1 MLAALADR
9 PTVLRRPLVSR
20 DTDLMVGALEALG
33 AGVQRADEAWQ
44 VEPGSI
50 SAPAD
55 IDVGLAGTVMRFVPP
70 IAALAN
76 GPVHFDGDPRS
87 RERPLAPLIDA
98 LREVGVTVDDGGR
111 GGLPMTVNGSGSV
124 PGGAAS
130 IDASSSSQLLSALLL
145 AAPRYDDGIAA
156 THSGDRQP
164 GAPFIDLTVDM
175 LRDRGVTVDVS
186 DGTWTVK
193 PGPVAGGD
201 VDIEPD
207 LSSAAPFL
215 LAPLVAGG
223 SVRVLGWPHNS
234 RQAGAATPALLRI
247 LGATVDIDDT
257 GITVGGS
264 GNVPGFEADLADNP
278 ELACALAAVAALAT
292 EPAQLTGIAHL
303 RGHETDRLAALA
315 RELAALGAD
324 VHELPDGLAF
334 TPASL
339 HGGTFHTYDDH
350 RLVMAAAVLGLVVP
364 DVIVE
369 NAATVGKTFP
379 GFVQVW
385 SSMVAGDAS

>member
-145 AAPRYDDGIAA
+145 AAPRYDDGLAV

-223 SVRVLGWPHNS
+223 STQPMLPS
-234 RQAGAATPALLRI
+234 RR
-247 LGATVDIDDT
+247 
-257 GITVGGS
+257 
-264 GNVPGFEADLADNP
+264 
-278 ELACALAAVAALAT
+278 
-292 EPAQLTGIAHL
+292 
-303 RGHETDRLAALA
+303 R
-315 RELAALGAD
+315 
-324 VHELPDGLAF
+324 
-334 TPASL
+334 
-339 HGGTFHTYDDH
+339 
-350 RLVMAAAVLGLVVP
+350 
-364 DVIVE
+364 
-369 NAATVGKTFP
+369 
-379 GFVQVW
+379 
-385 SSMVAGDAS
+385 

>member
-1 MLAALADR
+1 MVRALAAL
-9 PTVLRRPLVSR
+9 
-20 DTDLMVGALEALG
+20 GAR
-33 AGVQRADEAWQ
+33 VHRADDAWQ

-70 IAALAN
+70 VAALAT

-98 LREVGVTVDDGGR
+98 LRELGVTVDDGGR
-111 GGLPMTVNGSGSV
+111 GGLPMTVIGSGSV
-124 PGGAAS
+124 RGGVVS
-130 IDASSSSQLLSALLL
+130 MDASSSSQLLSALLL
-145 AAPRYDDGIAA
+145 AAARYDDGVAV

-164 GAPFIDLTVDM
+164 SAPFIDLTVDM
-175 LRDRGVTVDVS
+175 LRDRGVTVNAS
-186 DGTWTVK
+186 GGTWTVK

-223 SVRVLGWPHNS
+223 SVRVLGWPRDS
-234 RQAGAATPALLRI
+234 RQAGAATPALLRT
-247 LGATVDIDDT
+247 LGATVDVDVA
-257 GITVGGS
+257 GIVVSGG
-264 GNVPGFEADLADNP
+264 GVVPGFEADLADNP
-278 ELACALAAVAALAT
+278 ELACALAAVAALAN
-292 EPAQLTGIAHL
+292 EPAQLSGIAHL

-315 RELAALGAD
+315 RELSALGAN
-324 VHELPDGLAF
+324 VRELPDGLAF
-334 TPASL
+334 TPAAL

-350 RLVMAAAVLGLVVP
+350 RLVMAAALLGLVVP
-364 DVIVE
+364 DVVIE
-369 NAATVGKTFP
+369 NPATVGKTFP
-379 GFVQVW
+379 SFAQEW